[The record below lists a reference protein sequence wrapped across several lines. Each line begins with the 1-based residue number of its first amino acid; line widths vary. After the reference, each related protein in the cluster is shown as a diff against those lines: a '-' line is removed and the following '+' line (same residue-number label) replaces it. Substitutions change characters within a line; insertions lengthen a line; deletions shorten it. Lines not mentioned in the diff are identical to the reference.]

1 MAFKT
6 PLEQSN
12 EMQKPVVPAFKL
24 DKEKY
29 PDVEE
34 TPYGFIYNV
43 GNTSIEDIGHH
54 MRRTGMDLKPNDNA
68 GFTVFMSGDEVWYPD
83 FESAYKAAK
92 GIK

>member
-1 MAFKT
+1 MAFKN
-6 PLEQSN
+6 PEQQAQA
-12 EMQKPVVPAFKL
+12 MMKPEFKL

-43 GNTSIEDIGHH
+43 NGHSITDHNA
-54 MRRTGMDLKPNDNA
+54 MRKSWGDRFYDPEKDYGWTLAVG
-68 GFTVFMSGDEVWYPD
+68 GDESFYPD